1 MSSLRFYSVDTVPLK
16 GKLTVIC
23 ESQNSTRD
31 LILNPQ
37 KFRGSSLELSSATLR
52 VSSFELRKIM
62 SLLVD

>member
-1 MSSLRFYSVDTVPLK
+1 MSSLRFYSIDTVPLK
-16 GKLTVIC
+16 GKLTVTH

-31 LILNPQ
+31 LILDPQ
-37 KFRGSSLELSSATLR
+37 KFRDSSLELSSATLR